1 MVELAETRAIPTAS
15 QRPLRAVELIV
26 IGYRA
31 LSPVEQDEVL
41 DLLQELRLSREAG
54 ELTETERMLAS
65 LQRVRELVGQSPTVT
80 DYREAVQREM
90 RGEIEV
96 GLEPLNRVIHHF
108 GSWRMAR
115 EGLELSETRT
125 PRRIEAMFSNRR
137 VGRVHSYSD
146 QTLRETMR
154 RSADD
159 LGHPPQT
166 NEFSRWRHQEIETAR
181 AQGDRTFQL
190 PSVGAYRRHWGSWEE
205 VLAECG
211 FSKTEIS
218 SRLERS

>member
-1 MVELAETRAIPTAS
+1 MVELADTRSIPTAT
-15 QRPLRAVELIV
+15 QRALSAVELVV

-54 ELTETERMLAS
+54 ELTETERMLTS

-80 DYREAVQREM
+80 DYREAIRQEM

-115 EGLELSETRT
+115 EALELSETRT
-125 PRRIEAMFSNRR
+125 PRRIEAMFRNRR
-137 VGRVHSYSD
+137 VGRVHRYSD
-146 QTLRETMR
+146 QTLRETVR
-154 RSADD
+154 RAAED
-159 LGHPPQT
+159 LGHPPQN

-181 AQGDRTFQL
+181 AQGEKTFQL
-190 PSVGAYRRHWGSWEE
+190 PGVGPCRARWGGWDQ
-205 VLAECG
+205 VLAACG
-211 FSKTEIS
+211 FSKSEIA